1 MNYITLSAAT
11 RALDIAIANVV
22 NKQLEELASKAGPE
36 QTAHNILRSLVSFK
50 ELRKS
55 KMPAYNGWDAVFYSA
70 WYQPSHINLAYT
82 LIKKIPIEMN
92 PLLSGKGNLHVI
104 DFGCGAFA
112 MQFGLAL
119 AAADTLQEQGELPQ
133 INISSRDSS
142 RYMVAIGQKIWAAFV
157 REITHSEKYPELN
170 TLRQVCGKMTFENY
184 VENATVRWLSV
195 LHVAYKENADEVEN
209 ALATRIK
216 EERIDLVIVTS
227 HPGSASFAFSPVH
240 YGYSTKDSD
249 ILRGEGFSLQGDFE
263 RITQFRSGV
272 YDKFVQGSSELTP
285 TDNEFALRY
294 LTGSPTAWVTRP
306 SFETQNSLYVR
317 NPAGG
322 SGYYLADLRF

>member
-1 MNYITLSAAT
+1 MDYITLSATT
-11 RALDIAIANVV
+11 RALDIAIATVV
-22 NKQLEELASKAGPE
+22 KNQLEELASKAGPE
-36 QTAHNILRSLVSFK
+36 QTVHNILRSLRSFEGLQK
-50 ELRKS
+50 DI
-55 KMPAYNGWDAVFYSA
+55 MPAYDEWDAVFYSA
-70 WYQPSHINLAYT
+70 WYQPGHINLAYT
-82 LIKKIPIEMN
+82 LIGKIPIAMN
-92 PLLSGKGNLHVI
+92 PLLSGQGNLHVI
-104 DFGCGAFA
+104 DFGCGALA

-133 INISSRDSS
+133 INISSKDSS

-184 VENATVRWLSV
+184 VGNATVRWLSV
-195 LHVAYKENADEVEN
+195 LHVAYRENANEVEN

-227 HPGSASFAFSPVH
+227 HPGSASFAFSPVP
-240 YGYSTKDSD
+240 YGYSTKGSD
-249 ILRGEGFSLQGDFE
+249 ILRGEDFSLQGNFQH
-263 RITQFRSGV
+263 ITQSRSGV

-285 TDNEFALRY
+285 TQNGFARRY
-294 LTGSPTAWVTRP
+294 LTGYPTDWVTP
-306 SFETQNSLYVR
+306 FFKTQNSLYVR

-322 SGYYLADLRF
+322 SGYYLYDLPF